1 MRIHYYFSDRC
12 NPNGYVLEMPSYG
25 LYHYSILQ
33 NTKIDLV
40 ILKKED
46 LNQLASQFSIP
57 ENTFVKIGN
66 FTLFWGM
73 TAAKECDVTTFLIN
87 FFISRCHAILTNE
100 NSTS

>member
-46 LNQLASQFSIP
+46 LN
-57 ENTFVKIGN
+57 
-66 FTLFWGM
+66 
-73 TAAKECDVTTFLIN
+73 
-87 FFISRCHAILTNE
+87 
-100 NSTS
+100 